1 MNTQTLELDVSK
13 PQTSGNVIRIGQGE
27 SGGTTIK
34 ATIYDN
40 GSALTL
46 TNYTANLIVRLP
58 DKVHYYRSSATV
70 SGSTVTHKCD
80 ESKLA
85 SVAGY
90 TDEAYFEF
98 ANGGT
103 TIQTE
108 RFALDI
114 LRSALTNAQA
124 GTSYDNRIEQMLKE
138 GKAATTAANSA
149 ATKATSAASSA
160 TTAAGTANTAATT
173 ANSAATSATEAA
185 TKATSAASSV
195 DESKAKA
202 EAAAADATAA
212 AAEARGAIGRD
223 KNLYLDFDEVDGVKY
238 LTLVD
243 KEEENDN

>member
-1 MNTQTLELDVSK
+1 MNVQTLELDVSK

-40 GSALTL
+40 GSAITL
-46 TNYTANLIVRLP
+46 TNYTANLVVRLP

-98 ANGGT
+98 ASGGT

-124 GTSYDNRIEQMLKE
+124 GTSYDNQIEQMLKE
-138 GKAATTAANSA
+138 GKATAAA
-149 ATKATSAASSA
+149 
-160 TTAAGTANTAATT
+160 ANTAA
-173 ANSAATSATEAA
+173 S
-185 TKATSAASSV
+185 KATSAASSV

-223 KNLYLDFDEVDGVKY
+223 KNLYLDLDEVDGVKY

>member
-46 TNYTANLIVRLP
+46 TNYTANLVVRLP

-85 SVAGY
+85 SVNGY

-149 ATKATSAASSA
+149 ATKATSAASS
-160 TTAAGTANTAATT
+160 
-173 ANSAATSATEAA
+173 
-185 TKATSAASSV
+185 V

-223 KNLYLDFDEVDGVKY
+223 KSLYLDFDEVDGVKY